1 MKDFAKKIIGA
12 GHARPAR
19 GEAYGR
25 LPESCGPH
33 MCGPCILYPTKKAD
47 APPKV
52 KHLLIP

>member
-1 MKDFAKKIIGA
+1 M
-12 GHARPAR
+12 P
-19 GEAYGR
+19 
-25 LPESCGPH
+25 GPH